1 MTILNSVTSIT
12 ASAEAS
18 VYVVVCNITVATDQG
33 DVAYD
38 AQHAVRPDDPYG
50 LSPIL
55 RDWMAE
61 HEGEYEVLP
70 YVPPVEPE
78 PVVIVYPVD
87 LWSRMTDAEADAVE
101 AAMATQTIR
110 VQNIFKSASSYR
122 GDHELWPLLTSMAT
136 ELFGAPRAAEI
147 LAAS

>member
-1 MTILNSVTSIT
+1 MTILNSVACVT
-12 ASAEAS
+12 ATTEAE
-18 VYVVVCNITVATDQG
+18 VYVIACNVTLPTDRGDIT
-33 DVAYD
+33 YD
-38 AQHAVRPDDPYG
+38 TLHCLRPDDQFG

-61 HEGEYEVLP
+61 HVGEYEILP
-70 YVPPVEPE
+70 YVPPAEPQ

-101 AAMATQTIR
+101 AAMAAQTIR

-122 GDHELWPLLTSMAT
+122 GDHELWPLLTSMAA